1 MIEAVAIQNP
11 KSKIDMHEV
20 SVMQSALEIALE
32 HMRRQNAARI
42 HRIHMRVGA
51 LSSVVPEALEFAFDV
66 VTHGTPAEGAT
77 LEIERVPAVCRC
89 PACQIEFEP
98 DGYFYECPQCG
109 SLNVEI
115 RRGRELELAFLEV
128 S

>member
-1 MIEAVAIQNP
+1 
-11 KSKIDMHEV
+11 MHEV
-20 SVMQSALEIALE
+20 SIMQNALEIAVDRA
-32 HMRRQNAARI
+32 RRQNATRI

-51 LSSVVPEALEFAFDV
+51 LSSVVPEALAFAFDV
-66 VTHGTPAEGAT
+66 VTQGTPAEGAT
-77 LEIERVPAVCRC
+77 LEIERVPAVCYC

-98 DGYFYECPQCG
+98 DSLFYECPQCG

-115 RRGRELELAFLEV
+115 RKGRELELTFLEA

>member
-1 MIEAVAIQNP
+1 MQN
-11 KSKIDMHEV
+11 
-20 SVMQSALEIALE
+20 ALDIALE
-32 HMRRQNAARI
+32 HMRWQNATRI
-42 HRIHMRVGA
+42 HRMHMRVGA

-66 VTHGTPAEGAT
+66 VAQNTPAQGAT
-77 LEIERVPAVCRC
+77 LEIERVPAVCHC
-89 PACQIEFEP
+89 PACQIDFTP

-115 RRGRELELAFLEV
+115 RKGRELELAFLEV